1 MNISDVFLWLN
12 EYLSDARL
20 ITLEPTED
28 GIESTV
34 SNVGEISLRSSFM
47 LTLMYD
53 SYIMFSQ
60 NNIYARGIQF
70 RLTFDVPVASPVR

>member
-20 ITLEPTED
+20 VILDPTED
-28 GIESTV
+28 GIESTIP
-34 SNVGEISLRSSFM
+34 NVGEVPFRSSFM
-47 LTLMYD
+47 LTYD

-60 NNIYARGIQF
+60 SNIYARSIQF
-70 RLTFDVPVASPVR
+70 RLSSDIPWHRLCEN